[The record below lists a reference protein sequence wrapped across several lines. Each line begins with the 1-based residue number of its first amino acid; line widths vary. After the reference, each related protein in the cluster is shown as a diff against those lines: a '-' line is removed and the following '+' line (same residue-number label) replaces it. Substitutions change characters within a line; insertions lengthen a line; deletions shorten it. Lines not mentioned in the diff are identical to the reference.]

1 LTSPADLTVLG
12 GLFVSSFLAATI
24 MPMSSEAVLAG
35 VALTSK
41 QDHATLWAVATTANT
56 LGAVL
61 NWSFGRWGARFRDR
75 HWFPIGKETYD
86 KAAERFRRYGSWTLL
101 FSWIPFI
108 GDPVTLVA
116 GAAGVHIMPFLL
128 LVAIGKGARYA
139 VILAFV

>member
-1 LTSPADLTVLG
+1 MDLTVLG
-12 GLFVSSFLAATI
+12 GLFISSFLAATI

-35 VALTSK
+35 VAVATK
-41 QDHATLWAVATTANT
+41 QDRWTLWAVATTANT
-56 LGAVL
+56 LGALL

-75 HWFPIGKETYD
+75 HWFPINREAYD
-86 KAAERFRRYGSWTLL
+86 KAAERFRRYGSWSLL
-101 FSWIPFI
+101 FSWIPFV

-116 GAAGVHIMPFLL
+116 GAAGVGLLPFLV